1 MILEYPHQPVLVHQ
15 VADSL
20 VTTLSGIYVDGTV
33 GSGGHSEAI
42 GKKIGEKGRL
52 ICLDR
57 DPDAVRISQERLVF
71 LGERV
76 TVIKANYVDLAE
88 VLKAEGLSKA
98 DGVLLDLGLSS
109 YQLEHSSRGFSFQR
123 DECLDM
129 RMDPEDEVTAYQLIN
144 NASREELERILRE
157 YGEEKRAKSIAKRIE
172 KERKLRSIDTS
183 RQLAS
188 LIKSVVFT
196 SHRHGAKHPAT
207 RTFQA
212 IRIAV
217 NRELDNLKRCL
228 DLLPAHIE
236 KGGRLAVLS
245 YHSLE
250 DRVVKQTMMNWEKSC
265 RCPPEFPVCACDN
278 KPLFKRLHKKGKKP
292 DGEEIR
298 KNPRARS
305 AILRVAERT

>member
-1 MILEYPHQPVLVHQ
+1 MEYPHQPVLVHQ